1 MLVLIDR
8 DGVLNRDRSDLVKSP
23 EELDILPGAPEAVA
37 ALTRAGHATALV
49 TNQSVVGRG
58 LIDLAMLERIHDKL
72 QAAVAAAG
80 GRIDRIYVCADPPWA
95 AGPRRKPAPG
105 MLIEAMSDFR
115 ASPADTVMI
124 GDAKRDLEAA
134 AGAGV
139 RRLLVLTGKGAA
151 TRDEGWPTSVDPV
164 EIHADLAAAARALTG
179 KAAA

>member
-8 DGVLNRDRSDLVKSP
+8 DGVLNHDRSDLVKSP

-37 ALTRAGHATALV
+37 ALTRAGHATAVV

-58 LIDLAMLERIHDKL
+58 LINLAMLDRIHEKL
-72 QAAVAAAG
+72 TDAVAAAG
-80 GRIDRIYVCADPPWA
+80 GRIDKIYVCADPPWS

-105 MLIEAMSDFR
+105 MLIEAMAEFR

-134 AGAGV
+134 AAAGV

-151 TRDEGWPTSVDPV
+151 TRDEGWSPSVDPV

-179 KAAA
+179 KTAA